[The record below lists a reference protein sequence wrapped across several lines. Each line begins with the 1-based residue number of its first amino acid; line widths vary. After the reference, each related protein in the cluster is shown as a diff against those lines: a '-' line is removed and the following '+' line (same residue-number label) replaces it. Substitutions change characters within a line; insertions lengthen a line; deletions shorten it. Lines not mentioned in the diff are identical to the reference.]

1 MHQRRRRLLRGV
13 HPRFLP
19 KAAPLDLLRKPYK
32 REDSQLK
39 HWFFVII
46 LVIHSIPQRCWIWVA
61 LRPRSRL
68 KVMLRLGPTRG
79 FHVRPSAILLR
90 GFSPSC
96 RFLHFACIFKSHRR
110 PVQHRSRRRHRACNR
125 RTRVLAPTR
134 QGDQRPALGLSSR
147 WPPQMLV
154 SGRRAERHS
163 EEAGA

>member
-110 PVQHRSRRRHRACNR
+110 PVQHRSRRRHRARSWKRHRACNR

-134 QGDQRPALGLSSR
+134 QGDQRPALGLSS
-147 WPPQMLV
+147 
-154 SGRRAERHS
+154 
-163 EEAGA
+163 